1 MLQLHIRQVPF
12 LWDEAT
18 LHRVKTTLMMV
29 LNSAFDISP
38 FTGLVDTLYA
48 MHALQTIHGLMFN
61 RALVNKVPI
70 MNYGSSLG
78 YRPTQTGADV
88 LRLMKDVRIFSFLM
102 NLFTEQPLLPKSP
115 LLLQQVL
122 DGLLR
127 MLHHLPDHVCHCVS
141 GCAYL
146 PTALCST
153 LQIQADHSSHGP
165 THQCGRWCNEVIKS
179 VRALRPT
186 QFVP

>member
-1 MLQLHIRQVPF
+1 MG
-12 LWDEAT
+12 
-18 LHRVKTTLMMV
+18 
-29 LNSAFDISP
+29 LNSAFDISL
-38 FTGLVDTLYA
+38 FTGLVETLYA

-78 YRPTQTGADV
+78 YRPTLTGADV

-127 MLHHLPDHVCHCVS
+127 MLHHLPDHV
-141 GCAYL
+141 
-146 PTALCST
+146 
-153 LQIQADHSSHGP
+153 
-165 THQCGRWCNEVIKS
+165 
-179 VRALRPT
+179 
-186 QFVP
+186 